1 MYAGRIV
8 ESAPT
13 PMLFAAPRMPY
24 TEALMNAVPPVA
36 GPNHVRLQVIPGRP
50 PDLLRPPPGCKFAPR
65 CPYAQDRC
73 LTEEPPLR
81 AAESSDHQF
90 RCWYPVGSPAW
101 ADARARNIE
110 RGTSAAGTPVTKEMV
125 LT

>member
-8 ESAPT
+8 ETAPT
-13 PMLFAAPRMPY
+13 PELFAEPKMPY

-50 PDLLRPPPGCKFAPR
+50 PDLINPPAGCKFSPR

-81 AAESSDHQF
+81 DAGSPDHQY
-90 RCWYPVGSPAW
+90 RCWFPVGSPAW
-101 ADARARNIE
+101 AEAKARNIE
-110 RGTSAAGTPVTKEMV
+110 RGTSAAGTPVTEEMV